1 METIYDVQL
10 SQWVAEQIDFTVNQ
24 VRKNT
29 KTFDTL
35 VPPAASE
42 QLVYRPEANHD
53 WTASFWTGML
63 FLSKELTGSTEFD
76 ETIEKQLH
84 SFQERLDQRIGLE
97 THDIGFLYSLT
108 AIADYR
114 VNGRESSKK
123 LAIAAADLLMA
134 RYSPKAQIIQAWGN
148 LDDPQQRGR
157 IIIDCLMN
165 LPLLYFASQ
174 MTGDES

>member
-1 METIYDVQL
+1 METSYDVQL

-53 WTASFWTGML
+53 WTASFWTGIL

-97 THDIGFLYSLT
+97 THDIGFC
-108 AIADYR
+108 I
-114 VNGRESSKK
+114 V
-123 LAIAAADLLMA
+123 
-134 RYSPKAQIIQAWGN
+134 
-148 LDDPQQRGR
+148 
-157 IIIDCLMN
+157 
-165 LPLLYFASQ
+165 
-174 MTGDES
+174 